1 MLRMIVPDISASK
14 VAGLIGLHKFQKP
27 AEVIYGLLM
36 KDAASKVV
44 ITQMEEAHQRRPF
57 HLVANELTRDQ
68 PIMDIIYEG
77 LRQCRTT
84 KNVQSVLRNVEDQ
97 ANIVFDL
104 RYPHFE
110 PEVRTQLVDEI
121 KGKVSR
127 KRGLDNEE
135 SILNQYESQREVK
148 VTERNTKTIKKSF
161 ETFRLVGRCDGY
173 VASESRI
180 VDSKDRTRM
189 WPNVPLYDEIQ
200 LRCYMNMYDA
210 REAEL
215 IERFPDGNVR
225 HTKFLNDPEKWKAIE
240 NALSLAVAKM
250 NMALNDPEELKR
262 IVFENTVAVN
272 NNASANPLRAAGA
285 VAPASLDV

>member
-1 MLRMIVPDISASK
+1 MIIPEISASK

-36 KDAASKVV
+36 KDASSKA
-44 ITQMEEAHQRRPF
+44 ILTQMEEAHQRRPF
-57 HLVANELTRDQ
+57 HLVANELARDQ
-68 PIMDIIYEG
+68 PIVDIIYEG
-77 LRQCRTT
+77 LRQCRLT
-84 KNVQSVLRNVEDQ
+84 KNIQSVLRNVEDQ
-97 ANIVFDL
+97 TNIVFDL
-104 RYPHFE
+104 RYPQFNA
-110 PEVRTQLVDEI
+110 EVRTQLVDEI
-121 KGKVSR
+121 KGRVSR
-127 KRGLDNEE
+127 KRGLDNED
-135 SILNQYESQREVK
+135 SILNQYEAQREVK

-161 ETFRLVGRCDGY
+161 ETFKLVGRCDGY

-180 VDSKDRTRM
+180 VDSKDRTRV

-240 NALSLAVAKM
+240 SAVTLAVAKM
-250 NMALNDPEELKR
+250 NMMLEDPEELKR
-262 IVFENTVAVN
+262 IVFENTVSITT
-272 NNASANPLRAAGA
+272 NASAIAPRAAGSG
-285 VAPASLDV
+285 PSASLDV

>member
-1 MLRMIVPDISASK
+1 MIVPDISASK

-36 KDAASKVV
+36 KDATSKAI

-57 HLVANELTRDQ
+57 HLVANELTREQ
-68 PIMDIIYEG
+68 PIADIIFEG
-77 LRQCRTT
+77 LRQCRLTN
-84 KNVQSVLRNVEDQ
+84 NVRSVLRNVEDQ
-97 ANIVFDL
+97 AHTVFQL

-110 PEVRTQLVDEI
+110 PEVRTQLIDEI

-127 KRGLDNEE
+127 RRGLDNEE
-135 SILNQYESQREVK
+135 SILNQYEKQRDVR

-225 HTKFLNDPEKWKAIE
+225 HTKFLNDPEKWKPIE
-240 NALSLAVAKM
+240 IAVDLAVAKM
-250 NMALNDPEELKR
+250 NMMLNDEEELKR
-262 IVFENTVAVN
+262 IVFENTVCIHS
-272 NNASANPLRAAGA
+272 NAGENQHRAAGG
-285 VAPASLDV
+285 APASLDDL

>member
-1 MLRMIVPDISASK
+1 MLKMIVPDISASK

-36 KDAASKVV
+36 KDAASKAV

-68 PIMDIIYEG
+68 PIVDIIFEG

-110 PEVRTQLVDEI
+110 PAVRTQLVDEI

-127 KRGLDNEE
+127 KRGLDNED
-135 SILNQYESQREVK
+135 SILNQYEAQREVK

-161 ETFRLVGRCDGY
+161 ETFRMVGRCDGY

-200 LRCYMNMYDA
+200 LRCYMNMYNA
-210 REAEL
+210 KESEL
-215 IERFPDGNVR
+215 IERFPDGTTR
-225 HTKFLNDPEKWKAIE
+225 HTLYPADDEKWTT
-240 NALSLAVAKM
+240 LQTAVEKGVEKLRVAM
-250 NMALNDPEELKR
+250 GDGEELKR
-262 IVFENTVAVN
+262 IVYANTVVVHSHGDS
-272 NNASANPLRAAGA
+272 NAAA
-285 VAPASLDV
+285 APPSMDL